1 MEHTLLT
8 NGFLRCSIALTFDVL
23 LCIIHLLPKD
33 NSSKRLFKRHFNIFP
48 SLTNTPLNPPIVS

>member
-23 LCIIHLLPKD
+23 LY
-33 NSSKRLFKRHFNIFP
+33 NSPVAKRQLETWPF
-48 SLTNTPLNPPIVS
+48 